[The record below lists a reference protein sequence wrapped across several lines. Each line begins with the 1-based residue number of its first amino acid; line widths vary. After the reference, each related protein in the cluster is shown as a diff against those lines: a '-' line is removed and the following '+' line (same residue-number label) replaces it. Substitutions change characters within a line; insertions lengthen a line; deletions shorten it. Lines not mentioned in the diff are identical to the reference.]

1 MLSYCF
7 IPHTYT
13 CRFSYILY
21 DEWTNISKYEQKIK
35 QFGDK
40 TSAMA

>member
-1 MLSYCF
+1 
-7 IPHTYT
+7 
-13 CRFSYILY
+13 LY

-40 TSAMA
+40 TSATA